1 MTDFNIYLAGACKNL
16 DWNTQNIWRDVSKEK
31 LERVECNYHVYV
43 SNPND
48 YFNYIEERHKSQ
60 KQVKEFF
67 LHKIRT
73 SNLVLCN
80 LNYSNSSV
88 GTGQELQFARDNNVP
103 IIGFGNEEVYPWL
116 VEDCQVVFD
125 TLEEALKY
133 ISDYYLK

>member
-1 MTDFNIYLAGACKNL
+1 MMDRFIYLAGACKNL
-16 DWNTQNIWRDVSKEK
+16 SWDEQNIWRDVAKEK
-31 LERVECNYHVYV
+31 LERVECNYHVHV

-48 YFNYIEERHKSQ
+48 YFNYIEETHKSQ

-88 GTGQELQFARDNNVP
+88 GTGQELQFARDNNIP

-125 TLEEALKY
+125 TLEEALRY
-133 ISDYYLK
+133 VSDYYLR